1 MQTRPSERLRQV
13 TRRPAPPSRI
23 DRTGLISDR
32 GWSGSLRQ
40 QLRKAAR
47 PITSRAAAR
56 PQLGTG
62 PQPGTG
68 PRSASGPQPAAGPQ
82 WASGPAAGPQPGSGL
97 AAGPQPG
104 SGTQPA
110 ARSVAV
116 RSYVTAR
123 GAVVALFTLC
133 LVGCL
138 IAAWRQ
144 SDIIAGLAYCAGCL
158 AAPVAVR
165 REAQLQVVIA
175 PPVVF
180 LVAVLVAQ
188 ALTAQGSS
196 THGSLLSVIEGTFLM
211 LAATAPWLILGA
223 AGCIAVAMSRGLP
236 GCVREFRAGF
246 RGERSAGSWHR
257 LRT

>member
-13 TRRPAPPSRI
+13 TRRPAAHSRI
-23 DRTGLISDR
+23 DRTGLTSDR

-47 PITSRAAAR
+47 PIASRAAA
-56 PQLGTG
+56 G

-68 PRSASGPQPAAGPQ
+68 PQSVSGPQPGTGPQSVSGPQPAAGPQ
-82 WASGPAAGPQPGSGL
+82 WASGPAAGPP
-97 AAGPQPG
+97 PG

-110 ARSVAV
+110 ARPVPA

-123 GAVVALFTLC
+123 GAAVALFTLC

-158 AAPVAVR
+158 AVPVAVR
-165 REAQLQVVIA
+165 REAQLQVVMT
-175 PPVVF
+175 PPAVF
-180 LVAVLVAQ
+180 LVAVLVTQ

-196 THGSLLSVIEGTFLM
+196 THGSVLSVLEGTFLM
-211 LAATAPWLILGA
+211 LAATAPWLIIGG